1 MIVLHFG
8 PQEFSHT
15 VNQSMNIDYSELTQ
29 KIKQWGKELGFQQV
43 GISDID
49 LHQHEAQLQRW
60 IDAGYHGDMD
70 WMARHGMMRARPA
83 ELHPGTVRVISVRM
97 NYLPPEAGFA
107 QSLKQPNTAY
117 ISRYS
122 LGRDYHKLIR
132 NRLKRL
138 GQLIEQEVGKFGYR
152 PFVDSAPILERP
164 LAEKAGLGWTGKHS
178 LILSPEAGSWFF
190 LGELLIDLPLPV
202 DTPIDNQ
209 CGKCVACITSCPTGA
224 IVEEGVVD
232 ARRCISY
239 LTIEFDG
246 IIPEELREP
255 IGNRIYGCDDCQL
268 VCPFNRFS
276 DLTEEVDYHCR
287 DSLYQQPLHVLY
299 QWTEKQ
305 FLKNTEGSA
314 IRRIGHIQW
323 LRNLTIAMGNA
334 PYSADIFE
342 ALEQR
347 LGENELLDIHIH
359 WAMEKQ
365 TERRQEHAVEILPGK
380 TKRLIRIVEKGL
392 PRDA

>member
-1 MIVLHFG
+1 M
-8 PQEFSHT
+8 S
-15 VNQSMNIDYSELTQ
+15 IDYSELTR
-29 KIKQWGKELGFQQV
+29 KIKQWGKELGFQQI

-49 LHQHEAQLQRW
+49 LQQHEAQLQRW
-60 IDAGYHGDMD
+60 TDAGYHGEMD

-107 QSLKQPNTAY
+107 QSLKHPDTAY

-138 GQLIEQEVGKFGYR
+138 GQMIEQEAGEFGYR

-164 LAEKAGLGWTGKHS
+164 LAQKAGLGWTGKNS
-178 LILSPEAGSWFF
+178 LILNKDAGSWFF

-202 DTPIDNQ
+202 DTPEENQ
-209 CGKCVACITSCPTGA
+209 CGKCIACMTSCPTGA
-224 IVEEGVVD
+224 IIEEGVVD

-246 IIPEELREP
+246 IIPEEFREL

-276 DLTEEVDYHCR
+276 EITNEADYHCR
-287 DSLYQQPLHVLY
+287 DNLNQPPLAILF
-299 QWTEKQ
+299 QWTEKE

-323 LRNLTIAMGNA
+323 LRNLSIAMGNA
-334 PYSADIFE
+334 PYSKEILE
-342 ALEQR
+342 ALQAR
-347 LGENELLDIHIH
+347 QGENELLDVHLQ
-359 WAMEKQ
+359 WAISKQLEK
-365 TERRQEHAVEILPGK
+365 RQANGIDVLPAK
-380 TKRLIRIVEKGL
+380 TKRLVRIVEKGL

>member
-1 MIVLHFG
+1 M
-8 PQEFSHT
+8 S
-15 VNQSMNIDYSELTQ
+15 IDYNALALQ
-29 KIKQWGKELGFQQV
+29 IKQWGKELGFQHV
-43 GISDID
+43 GICDVD
-49 LHQHEAQLQRW
+49 LSQHEAQLQRW
-60 IDAGYHGDMD
+60 LDAGYHGDMD
-70 WMARHGMMRARPA
+70 WMARHGMMRARPH
-83 ELHPGTVRVISVRM
+83 ELLPGTVRVISVRM
-97 NYLPPEAGFA
+97 NYLPPNAEFA
-107 QSLKQPNTAY
+107 QTLKNPDKAY

-132 NRLKRL
+132 NRLKKL
-138 GQLIEQEVGKFGYR
+138 GQNIEQVVGQFGHR

-164 LAEKAGLGWTGKHS
+164 LAEKSGLGWTGKHS
-178 LILSPEAGSWFF
+178 LILSQEAGSWFF

-202 DTPIDNQ
+202 DTAETNQ

-246 IIPEELREP
+246 VIPEEFREK

-276 DLTEEVDYHCR
+276 DITEEADYHCR
-287 DSLYQQPLHVLY
+287 DNLYQQDLLVLFD
-299 QWTEKQ
+299 WNEAA

-314 IRRIGHIQW
+314 IRRIGHTQW
-323 LRNLTIAMGNA
+323 LRNITIALGNA
-334 PYSADIFE
+334 PYQPAIINALTEKLGLNKMLDVHLEWALAQQQQKRAE
-342 ALEQR
+342 ANL
-347 LGENELLDIHIH
+347 
-359 WAMEKQ
+359 
-365 TERRQEHAVEILPGK
+365 EILPTK
-380 TKRLIRIVEKGL
+380 TKRLVRIIEKGL